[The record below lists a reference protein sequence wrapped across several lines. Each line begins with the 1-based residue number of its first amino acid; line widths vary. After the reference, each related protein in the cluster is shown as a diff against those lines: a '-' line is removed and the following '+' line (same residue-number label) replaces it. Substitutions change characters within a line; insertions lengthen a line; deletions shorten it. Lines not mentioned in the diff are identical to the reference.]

1 MNMVIDDLIKKV
13 DSLTKPELEE
23 LFNHIRWLLSEKEP
37 MSEEDKMKF
46 DQGMEEINRGQYTDL
61 DDV

>member
-1 MNMVIDDLIKKV
+1 MVVEELIKQV
-13 DSLTKPELEE
+13 DSLTKQELEE

-37 MSEEDKMKF
+37 MTEDEKIRF
-46 DQGMEEINRGQYTDL
+46 DQGVEEINRGQYTDF